1 MKSGKI
7 STELDTHIRTEI
19 SELAQRVKN
28 RETLSREAAAVLFFR
43 HGIYPSIQLVH
54 RYTQFGSLTDIAKD
68 LEIFWQAIREKG
80 RFRLDGVD
88 LPDNVIAR
96 TGEMLTEL
104 WQLAQTQARQVLDNE
119 RQEMQ
124 SKMVAMQLTIEQ
136 FEQQCQASQ
145 ARADH
150 AEQQIKSTQSQK
162 ESLERLLSTERIA
175 KETALLRIA
184 DLTQRIETMR
194 SQNESAIQAIKVKH
208 EKRME
213 RLQSILTAKEQEFHE
228 EINKTTARLES
239 VQKHVMLQVE
249 QAREAHKH
257 AEAQLNLAYQ
267 KNERLVV
274 ELQQAKS
281 EIIASTQ
288 FLYKAQ
294 AREEEMKKKT
304 AELGAERE
312 SLVQQLAMATGKLNA
327 QIEQIHTLEDRLI
340 KADAR
345 IQEMLKQTVW
355 STGFM

>member
-1 MKSGKI
+1 
-7 STELDTHIRTEI
+7 
-19 SELAQRVKN
+19 
-28 RETLSREAAAVLFFR
+28 
-43 HGIYPSIQLVH
+43 
-54 RYTQFGSLTDIAKD
+54 
-68 LEIFWQAIREKG
+68 
-80 RFRLDGVD
+80 
-88 LPDNVIAR
+88 
-96 TGEMLTEL
+96 
-104 WQLAQTQARQVLDNE
+104 
-119 RQEMQ
+119 
-124 SKMVAMQLTIEQ
+124 
-136 FEQQCQASQ
+136 
-145 ARADH
+145 
-150 AEQQIKSTQSQK
+150 
-162 ESLERLLSTERIA
+162 
-175 KETALLRIA
+175 
-184 DLTQRIETMR
+184 MR

-294 AREEEMKKKT
+294 VQEEEMKKKT

-312 SLVQQLAMATGKLNA
+312 SLAQQLAMATGKLNA